1 MTTPDTQTATEKR
14 RNAKKK
20 GLIIVHTGNGKGKT
34 TAALGIVMRAWG
46 RGMRVGVIQFMKNE
60 HARYGEIKAAEKMGI
75 DWMVTGDGWT
85 WKSRDIEE
93 SASKARHG
101 WELAQERIL
110 NGQYDVLLLDE
121 FTYTMYFGWMD
132 AAGIVD
138 WLRANKPPMLHLIIT
153 GRYAPKELIEYAD
166 LVTEM
171 CEIKHPYAEQ
181 GITAQAG
188 IEF

>member
-1 MTTPDTQTATEKR
+1 MTTSTTKTATEKR
-14 RNAKKK
+14 RASKKK
-20 GLIIVHTGNGKGKT
+20 GLVIVNTGNGKGKT

-46 RGMRVGVIQFMKNE
+46 RGMNVGVIQFMKNE
-60 HARYGEIKAAEKMGI
+60 HARYGEIKAAAKMGI

-85 WKSRDIEE
+85 WKSRDIDA
-93 SASKARHG
+93 SADRARHG

-110 NGQYDVLLLDE
+110 HGQYDVLLLDE
-121 FTYTMYFGWMD
+121 FTYTMYFGWLD
-132 AAGIVD
+132 AADIVA
-138 WLRANKPPMLHLIIT
+138 WLQDNKPPMLHLIIT
-153 GRYAPKELIEYAD
+153 GRYAPAELIAYAD